1 MNDETKGKDM
11 PEGGAIDADLPVR
24 PPGGGYGATSA
35 DIARGYCAIP
45 DTDTD
50 SRTGTYPPSPT
61 LRRDSGLI

>member
-35 DIARGYCAIP
+35 DIARGYCRIEN
-45 DTDTD
+45 TDTD
-50 SRTGTYPPSPT
+50 SRTGLDRSRVPT
-61 LRRDSGLI
+61 IPAVRE